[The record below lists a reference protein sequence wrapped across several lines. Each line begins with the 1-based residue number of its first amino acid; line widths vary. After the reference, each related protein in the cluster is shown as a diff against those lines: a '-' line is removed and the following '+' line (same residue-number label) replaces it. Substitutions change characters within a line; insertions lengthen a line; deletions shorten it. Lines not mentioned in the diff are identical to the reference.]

1 MNGDSPT
8 ANIAF
13 IDFRQANECPDLA
26 DKPVVG
32 NVASKKGN
40 RFTVVLENPKE
51 GEAKVI
57 DMEERLVS
65 RKGMFDLMLTNR
77 GKQLCQDQRKIIED
91 EFSRCE
97 HKFLLCLLTF
107 CVLVNGSPLTRCRFY
122 DTSPISR
129 FYQFFKFA

>member
-65 RKGMFDLMLTNR
+65 RKGMFD
-77 GKQLCQDQRKIIED
+77 
-91 EFSRCE
+91 
-97 HKFLLCLLTF
+97 F
-107 CVLVNGSPLTRCRFY
+107 CVLVNGSPLTRCRLY
-122 DTSPISR
+122 DTGPISR
-129 FYQFFKFA
+129 FYQFFKFVCNISKIVRSSKRRTIC